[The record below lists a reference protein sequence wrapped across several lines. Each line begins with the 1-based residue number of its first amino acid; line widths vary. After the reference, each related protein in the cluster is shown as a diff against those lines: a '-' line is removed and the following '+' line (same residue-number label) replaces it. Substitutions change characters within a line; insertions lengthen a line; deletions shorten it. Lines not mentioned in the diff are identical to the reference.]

1 MNHFIASDKSKKGQ
15 YIVREGTSGDTFYII
30 SDGDVKV
37 TKKSSGKEEEIRTL
51 TKGDYFGEQVSK
63 SIVQCWQFAVQMS
76 RRDKSSEEC
85 KYCLKFTRCKKLW
98 FLCSMWWNEK
108 NL

>member
-37 TKKSSGKEEEIRTL
+37 TKKSAGKEEEIRSL
-51 TKGDYFGEQVSK
+51 TKGDYFGEQVSTNT
-63 SIVQCWQFAVQMS
+63 VQNNTVQFTTAQYS
-76 RRDKSSEEC
+76 RLQTARK
-85 KYCLKFTRCKKLW
+85 
-98 FLCSMWWNEK
+98 
-108 NL
+108 

>member
-37 TKKSSGKEEEIRTL
+37 TKKSAGKEEEIRTL
-51 TKGDYFGEQVSK
+51 TKGDYFGEQVSC
-63 SIVQCWQFAVQMS
+63 SEILDIGM
-76 RRDKSSEEC
+76 KSSGGGGGGMQT
-85 KYCLKFTRCKKLW
+85 FTKL
-98 FLCSMWWNEK
+98 
-108 NL
+108 

>member
-51 TKGDYFGEQVSK
+51 TKGDYFGEQVS
-63 SIVQCWQFAVQMS
+63 SLAGVSYSLETQ
-76 RRDKSSEEC
+76 RKSSGDANIH
-85 KYCLKFTRCKKLW
+85 KT
-98 FLCSMWWNEK
+98 
-108 NL
+108 

>member
-51 TKGDYFGEQVSK
+51 TKGDYFGEQVS
-63 SIVQCWQFAVQMS
+63 S
-76 RRDKSSEEC
+76 RAGAGLVWRILAPTS
-85 KYCLKFTRCKKLW
+85 
-98 FLCSMWWNEK
+98 
-108 NL
+108 

>member
-51 TKGDYFGEQVSK
+51 TKGDYFGEQVS
-63 SIVQCWQFAVQMS
+63 S
-76 RRDKSSEEC
+76 RTGVEYVINYNWEETIRWMQT
-85 KYCLKFTRCKKLW
+85 FTKL
-98 FLCSMWWNEK
+98 
-108 NL
+108 

>member
-37 TKKSSGKEEEIRTL
+37 TKKSAGKEEEIRTL
-51 TKGDYFGEQVSK
+51 TKGDYFGEQVS
-63 SIVQCWQFAVQMS
+63 SGAGVVRILENDEIIRWMMQT
-76 RRDKSSEEC
+76 
-85 KYCLKFTRCKKLW
+85 FTKL
-98 FLCSMWWNEK
+98 
-108 NL
+108 

>member
-51 TKGDYFGEQVSK
+51 TKGDYFGEQVSSGEYVRNLVEIIRWMQPFTK
-63 SIVQCWQFAVQMS
+63 LV
-76 RRDKSSEEC
+76 
-85 KYCLKFTRCKKLW
+85 LKQEILSFFCGRLRPEKKL
-98 FLCSMWWNEK
+98 
-108 NL
+108 